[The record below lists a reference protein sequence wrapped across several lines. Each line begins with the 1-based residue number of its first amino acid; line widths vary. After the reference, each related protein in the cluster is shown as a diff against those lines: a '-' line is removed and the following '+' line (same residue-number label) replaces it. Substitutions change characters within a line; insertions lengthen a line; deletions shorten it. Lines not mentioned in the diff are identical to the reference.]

1 MPKLPTLQE
10 RIMGPFQSMMFR
22 FVADFVFSCRLIEK
36 DYLEREGNSYTYL
49 A

>member
-1 MPKLPTLQE
+1 MLF
-10 RIMGPFQSMMFR
+10 PFRLLITSLT
-22 FVADFVFSCRLIEK
+22 CRLIEK